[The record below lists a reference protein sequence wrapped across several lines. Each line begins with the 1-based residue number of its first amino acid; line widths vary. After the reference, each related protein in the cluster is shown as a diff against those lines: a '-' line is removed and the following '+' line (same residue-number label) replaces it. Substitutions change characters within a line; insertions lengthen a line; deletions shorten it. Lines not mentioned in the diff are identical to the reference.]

1 MIRTALAGTAVL
13 LVATSVALAAPPPGS
28 SLQDRRIYY
37 AEQAIDKASKQVQSD
52 RACRFQRA
60 EGVPVEGAPSAQML
74 NTLAPLRRPA
84 RSGEDLD
91 SLRRFLPFELS
102 VYRDYVRVLTAAD
115 GSSVRVFP
123 LRDASIGKPRPR
135 RCVAELRS
143 RVKQAIADRPAAF
156 KRVARRLL
164 RDRIADIW
172 LPRQREGLLVIGG
185 GRGEITTLTYFR
197 QRGAL
202 GVSTG
207 TGGGNFSGLVPDG
220 VATIDITFRRFETK
234 GYWSK
239 HHPVTLR
246 TTATVKDN
254 AVSVAAPNTLRDAVL
269 NDQVWRAADGRV
281 IRVISG

>member
-37 AEQAIDKASKQVQSD
+37 AEQAIDTASKQVQRD

-60 EGVPVEGAPSAQML
+60 ERVPVDGAPSAQLL

-84 RSGEDLD
+84 RAGEDLD

-102 VYRDYVRVLTAAD
+102 VYRDYVRVVTAAD
-115 GSSVRVFP
+115 GSTIEVFA
-123 LRDASIGKPRPR
+123 LHDTRIGKPRPR

-143 RVKQAIADRPAAF
+143 RVRHAIADRPAAF

-164 RDRIADIW
+164 RDRIAALW
-172 LPRQREGLLVIGG
+172 LPRQREGLVVVAGG
-185 GRGEITTLTYFR
+185 GHVTTLEYFR
-197 QRGAL
+197 QHGAL

-220 VATIDITFRRFETK
+220 VATIDITFRRFEPK

-239 HHPVTLR
+239 HHPVTMR

-254 AVSVAAPNTLRDAVL
+254 AVSVAAPNTLRDAIL
-269 NDQVWRAADGRV
+269 NDQVWRAADGHV
-281 IRVISG
+281 IRVIRG